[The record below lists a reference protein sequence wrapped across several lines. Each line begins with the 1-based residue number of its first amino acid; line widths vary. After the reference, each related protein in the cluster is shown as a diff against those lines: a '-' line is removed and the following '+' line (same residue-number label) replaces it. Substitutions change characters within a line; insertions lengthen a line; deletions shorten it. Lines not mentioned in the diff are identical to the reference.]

1 MKKMGSAFSGPI
13 YVSAR
18 EALLYMADE
27 IVIDINRKI
36 NIKKDINIE
45 NNIDNN
51 IDNNV
56 DNPKIGNMLISALH
70 SFLPVD
76 APNSGPDSDKLVIS
90 NIKKEWSKAIN
101 MIFEESLAKF
111 N

>member
-1 MKKMGSAFSGPI
+1 
-13 YVSAR
+13 
-18 EALLYMADE
+18 MADE
-27 IVIDINRKI
+27 IVIDINRFYAKEK
-36 NIKKDINIE
+36 NINIE

-51 IDNNV
+51 IGNS
-56 DNPKIGNMLISALH
+56 KIGNMLISALH

-76 APNSGPDSDKLVIS
+76 PPSSNPDSDKLVIS